1 MNVTA
6 YRSIHT
12 ERPQNGYVNIIPL
25 CTSTEWVC
33 NLFLPPANEVWGKVM
48 FLHVSVILSP
58 EGGGLHPEGVCIQG
72 RLPTGGF
79 ASVGS
84 ASREGVYIW
93 GEWADPPPPE
103 LEKRAVHILL
113 ECFLV

>member
-1 MNVTA
+1 
-6 YRSIHT
+6 
-12 ERPQNGYVNIIPL
+12 
-25 CTSTEWVC
+25 
-33 NLFLPPANEVWGKVM
+33 M

-79 ASVGS
+79 AFVVNGQTP
-84 ASREGVYIW
+84 
-93 GEWADPPPPE
+93 PPPPE